1 MSSDVP
7 PWWENP
13 RRASVVWPARIDP
26 AGVSGPTR
34 GQARRSRWR
43 ASSRGHHVPADV
55 ERTPEQRIAEAR
67 PLLPRPFAA
76 VTGWAALRWLGSA
89 WLDGSG
95 PRRDELLDVEVVT
108 GGLHARSQHGFAIS
122 EERLS
127 WSDLIEVDGLR
138 ITRPERSVCF
148 MMRYASSVREAV
160 RVLDLAAYN
169 DLVSI
174 AEVRDYAD
182 GLGGWTGMPQL
193 RAALELADE
202 NAWSPREVDLR
213 LIWELDAGLPRP
225 LCNMPVFDRRGNLI
239 GTPDVLDIANGVV
252 GEYDGA
258 LHLEGAQRTR
268 DVRREALFRG
278 HDLEYVTMLSSDL
291 PDPSGVV
298 DRILSAHRR
307 ASRHGNQER
316 AWSIEPPPWWTPTV
330 TVGQRRALTAR
341 QRERFL
347 AIRRRAA

>member
-1 MSSDVP
+1 M
-7 PWWENP
+7 
-13 RRASVVWPARIDP
+13 
-26 AGVSGPTR
+26 
-34 GQARRSRWR
+34 
-43 ASSRGHHVPADV
+43 PADV
-55 ERTPEQRIAEAR
+55 EVTPEQRIAEAR

-95 PRRDELLDVEVVT
+95 RRPDEELDVQLVT
-108 GGLHARSQHGFAIS
+108 GGLHARPQQGFAIS

-127 WSDLIEVDGLR
+127 WTDLIDVDGLR
-138 ITRPERSVCF
+138 ITRPVRSVCF
-148 MMRYASSVREAV
+148 LMRYAAGVREAV
-160 RVLDLAAYN
+160 RALDLAAYN

-174 AEVRDYAD
+174 AEVRKYAD

-225 LCNMPVFDRRGNLI
+225 LCNVPIFDLRGNLI
-239 GTPDVLDIANGVV
+239 GAPDVLDLEAGVV

-278 HDLEYVTMLSSDL
+278 HGLEYVTMLSSDL

-298 DRILSAHRR
+298 GRILAAHRR
-307 ASRHGNQER
+307 ASRHDKGER
-316 AWSIEPPPWWTPTV
+316 TWTVQPPAWWTPTL
-330 TVGQRRALTAR
+330 TVDQRRALTTS

-347 AIRRRAA
+347 SIRRRAA